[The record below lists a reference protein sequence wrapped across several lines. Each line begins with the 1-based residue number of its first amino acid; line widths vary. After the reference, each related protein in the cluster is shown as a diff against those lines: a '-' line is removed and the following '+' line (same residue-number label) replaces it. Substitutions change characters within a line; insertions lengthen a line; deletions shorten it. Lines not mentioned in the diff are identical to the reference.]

1 MGGRTLVDTMP
12 VNILL
17 VEDDEV
23 DIENVRRAL
32 RKRKI
37 ANPLFV
43 ARDGLEALE
52 LLERE
57 QVTAPVMILLDI
69 NMPRM
74 DGLEFLKRI
83 RKDDQHKN
91 HTVFVLTTSARL
103 SDLYQAYDLSVSGYM
118 MKSDVGDAFIEAL
131 ELVDDYWRVIE

>member
-1 MGGRTLVDTMP
+1 MDTLP

-37 ANPLFV
+37 ANPFFV
-43 ARDGLEALE
+43 AHDGLEALQ
-52 LLERE
+52 LLNSEA
-57 QVTAPVMILLDI
+57 VSAPVMILLDI

-83 RKDDQHKN
+83 REDDDHKA
-91 HTVFVLTTSARL
+91 HTVFILTTSARQ
-103 SDLYQAYDLSVSGYM
+103 SDLYQAYDLNVAGYM
-118 MKSDVGDAFIEAL
+118 MKSDVGDAFIEAV
-131 ELVDDYWRVIE
+131 ELVDDYWRVIEASARG

>member
-1 MGGRTLVDTMP
+1 MP

-52 LLERE
+52 LLERG

-91 HTVFVLTTSARL
+91 HTVFVLTTSARQ

-131 ELVDDYWRVIE
+131 ELVDDYWRVIEARVGA

>member
-1 MGGRTLVDTMP
+1 MDTMP

-131 ELVDDYWRVIE
+131 ELVDDYWRVIEARVSA

>member
-1 MGGRTLVDTMP
+1 MDTMP

-52 LLERE
+52 LLERG

-91 HTVFVLTTSARL
+91 HTVFVLTTSARQ

-131 ELVDDYWRVIE
+131 ELVDDYWRVIEARVGT

>member
-1 MGGRTLVDTMP
+1 MP

-131 ELVDDYWRVIE
+131 ELVDDYWRVIEARVSA

>member
-1 MGGRTLVDTMP
+1 MP

-52 LLERE
+52 LLERG

-91 HTVFVLTTSARL
+91 HTVFVLTTSARQ

-131 ELVDDYWRVIE
+131 ELVDDYWRVIEARVGT

>member
-1 MGGRTLVDTMP
+1 MDTMP

-52 LLERE
+52 LLGRE
-57 QVTAPVMILLDI
+57 EVTAPVMILLDI

-83 RKDDQHKN
+83 RKDDEHKN
-91 HTVFVLTTSARL
+91 HTVFILTTSARQ
-103 SDLYQAYDLSVSGYM
+103 SDLYKAYDLSVAGYM
-118 MKSDVGDAFIEAL
+118 MKSDVGDAFIEAV
-131 ELVDDYWRVIE
+131 ELVDDYWRVVVTPANA